1 MARRHQLTSESIMR
15 IVSVN
20 NTADLYGASR
30 CLERLAARLIA
41 GGHDVLVVVPST
53 GPLKEALERSGVT
66 VLLHP
71 LLSIVDRNT
80 TRTWRDR
87 ITLLLT
93 FPLSVAWLALVILRF
108 RADLVHSNSGVVLS
122 PAFAARLAGRPH
134 VWHVREF
141 FLEFPRLW
149 RHYERLMYRL
159 SAAIIAISQSVRRQ
173 FSPEVRS
180 RVSVVYD
187 GLPREDFARAALV
200 GETHALRHH
209 FGLDGRPSACVV
221 GRLKWTRKG
230 QEVLIRAAGRLKA
243 KYPTA
248 RYLVVGTAAPGS
260 ESHLQRFRALAAEH
274 GVTDNIVFT
283 GDLQDPRPV
292 YAAVDV
298 SVVPSVDPEPFG
310 CVVIESMALETPV
323 VGSAAAGIA
332 EQIVHG
338 ETGLLFP
345 PGDDRS
351 LAASLDQL
359 FADAATRSRMAN
371 RGRQHYL
378 GRFEMEHSYGEHIKV
393 FDAVRRRTPVRHDGA
408 EEAAAR

>member
-1 MARRHQLTSESIMR
+1 MR

-30 CLERLAARLIA
+30 CLERLAARLVG
-41 GGHDVLVVVPST
+41 GGHDVLVVVPT
-53 GPLKEALERSGVT
+53 AGPLKEALELSGVT

-80 TRTWRDR
+80 TRTWRGR
-87 ITLLLT
+87 LILLLT

-108 RADLVHSNSGVVLS
+108 RADLVHTNSGVVLS

-141 FLEFPRLW
+141 FLEFPHLW
-149 RHYERLMYRL
+149 CHYERLMYRM

-173 FSPEVRS
+173 FSPEVRGK
-180 RVSVVYD
+180 VSVVYD
-187 GLPREDFARAALV
+187 GLPRDDFDRAAIV
-200 GETHALRHH
+200 GETHVLRHRL
-209 FGLDGRPSACVV
+209 GLDGRLSACVV

-248 RYLVVGTAAPGS
+248 MYLVVGTAAPGS
-260 ESHLQRFRALAAEH
+260 ESHLQRFTALAAEL
-274 GVTDNIVFT
+274 GVADNVVFT
-283 GDLQDPRPV
+283 GDLPDPRPV

-323 VGSAAAGIA
+323 VGSGSAGIA

-345 PGDDRS
+345 PGDDRA
-351 LAASLDQL
+351 LAAALDLL
-359 FADAATRSRMAN
+359 FAEAATRSRMAS
-371 RGRQHYL
+371 RGRQRYL
-378 GRFEMEHSYGEHIKV
+378 DTFEMEHSYDEHIKV
-393 FDAVRRRTPVRHDGA
+393 FDAVRRRTPTRHDST
-408 EEAAAR
+408 EEIAAR